1 MSLTTADAQLIA
13 SEIAKSLKTA
23 GVTGTGGK
31 GSSTGPA
38 PGSSGSSIGD
48 LTKSGKGLTD
58 GFDTLKD
65 VVGQAKIQYTN
76 LSQVIQ
82 DNLNTWR
89 DLSKVGASFSN
100 DIVAMRAAAAG
111 ARLDVGEFAGVIK
124 ENSASMTGFGGDVSK
139 GAASFAAASKRMFD
153 ELGPVTDQLRQMGY
167 TNKDLNDILALTN
180 VSSRAKFAD
189 DDSRSKALTENA
201 TALARE
207 MDLMAKLTGKTRE
220 EQMAQM
226 RKNNADM
233 AFEASLR
240 SKMMEIDDPAK
251 RAEFEKNARAQLAE
265 AQNRGQGQMFKEVF
279 ATGQILSKEAAQQAS
294 LMGEQSRNTMQAAQ
308 VSANTQMD
316 SAEREKQAT
325 EAQIAARS
333 AFNNDMQNKQVLL
346 MASMDNTSG
355 AVGKTFRDSM
365 SAQMDYQRGLEGVA
379 AANKLDLSDKAQL
392 AKAQQLYREQ
402 AEKGQQGVKE
412 NGDQTNA
419 ATKAIINLGARTADV
434 ESAFF
439 NKLVVPL
446 NEKVNPALTKL
457 ADGALGAT
465 KVGTQETFVQ
475 GIEKQL
481 EKGFSKANDA
491 AGPIAGLGK
500 AASTAADALLKMA
513 GIQPAPGGQPAA
525 QAPRRNTGSLGA
537 TGKLFENFGE
547 GTLVELHGMESV
559 MRPDDLK
566 KVVQSSMSG
575 MTGMMSKMSGS
586 DDLKKVVQSSMSSM
600 TDMPGMMSKMS
611 KPDLV
616 SGGGFSG
623 GINFSEISK
632 NISTTISGGLS
643 SIKLDSAAIADMT
656 KPFEKSFKDFN
667 SNFGTLTKD
676 SAKKLADIPLPYD
689 EFAGLDEAIA
699 KQIPYDEFAGLDDF
713 IAKQLPFDEFA
724 GLDEAIAKQI
734 PFDEFAG
741 LDEAIAKQMSDS
753 EFGDLEGAM
762 AKIAQDVDTEFG
774 DLAGAIKAASERMY
788 PDTEFGDLEGA
799 MARVAQDVDT
809 EFGDLEGAMAK
820 VAQDVDT
827 EFGDLEG
834 AMARVA
840 QDVDTEFGDLA
851 GAMKR
856 ATEDM
861 YPDTEFGDLEG
872 AMAKVQQDVDTE
884 FGDLEGAMKYA
895 QSQPYDEFGDLDS
908 AIAAQQASQPN
919 DEFGDLDGAI
929 ARQSAMEDLV
939 SSSSPTVAQ
948 QPGRNIDMNSFTL
961 SPTGMPIPKP
971 KSTVSA
977 APTRP
982 AASAQP
988 AMTAA
993 DQEDA
998 DMGAAMRANAS
1009 KSSAAGAAAGS
1020 KDSKNT
1026 LDDVVNALTALNSRV
1041 AQLITTSEQGYA
1053 AIARSAKAGS
1063 NNLYERAKA

>member
-1 MSLTTADAQLIA
+1 MALTTQDAQLIA
-13 SEIAKSLKTA
+13 SEIARSLKIA
-23 GVTGTGGK
+23 GITGSGGK
-31 GSSTGPA
+31 GSAPTPGQSGTGFTA
-38 PGSSGSSIGD
+38 
-48 LTKSGKGLTD
+48 LTKSGDALAG

-65 VVGQAKIQYTN
+65 VVGKAQVQYNN
-76 LSQVIQ
+76 LSQVIM

-89 DLSKVGASFSN
+89 DLSKTGASFSN
-100 DIVAMRAAAAG
+100 DVVAMRAAAAG
-111 ARLDVGEFAGVIK
+111 ARLDLGEFAGVIK

-139 GAASFAAASKRMFD
+139 GAENFAKASKRMFD

-240 SKMMEIDDPAK
+240 SKMMEIDDPVK

-294 LMGEQSRNTMQAAQ
+294 LMSEQSRNTMKAAQ

-316 SAEREKQAT
+316 SAERERQAT
-325 EAQIAARS
+325 EAQIQARS

-346 MASMDNTSG
+346 MASMGETSG

-365 SAQMDYQRGLEGVA
+365 TAQMDYQRGLEAVA
-379 AANKLDLSDKAQL
+379 AANKLDLSDKNQL
-392 AKAQQLYREQ
+392 AKAQQLFREQ
-402 AEKGQQGVKE
+402 AERGQQGIKD
-412 NGDQTNA
+412 NGEQTNA
-419 ATKAIINLGARTADV
+419 ATRAIVNLGARTADV

-465 KVGTQETFVQ
+465 KAGTQESFVQ

-481 EKGFSKANDA
+481 EKGFAKANDA
-491 AGPIAGLGK
+491 SGPIAGLGK
-500 AASTAADALLKMA
+500 AASSAADALLKLS
-513 GIQPAPGGQPAA
+513 GVPPTPAA
-525 QAPRRNTGSLGA
+525 AGPAGTQVPRRNAGSLGA
-537 TGKLFENFGE
+537 TGKLFEDFGE

-575 MTGMMSKMSGS
+575 MTNMLSSTKMPDLASAGNVPGIDLS
-586 DDLKKVVQSSMSSM
+586 RISNSISTSLSSFSNTIKIPDLKEL
-600 TDMPGMMSKMS
+600 TR
-611 KPDLV
+611 
-616 SGGGFSG
+616 
-623 GINFSEISK
+623 
-632 NISTTISGGLS
+632 
-643 SIKLDSAAIADMT
+643 
-656 KPFEKSFKDFN
+656 PFEKSFSEFT
-667 SNFGTLTKD
+667 SNFGSLTKT
-676 SAKKLADIPLPYD
+676 SATKIEEAFD
-689 EFAGLDEAIA
+689 EFGGLDEAIA
-699 KQIPYDEFAGLDDF
+699 KQMPFDEFSGLDEF

-724 GLDEAIAKQI
+724 GLDEAIAKQ
-734 PFDEFAG
+734 
-741 LDEAIAKQMSDS
+741 MSVDT

-762 AKIAQDVDTEFG
+762 AKASQDVNDEFG
-774 DLAGAIKAASERMY
+774 DLAGAMKAAAERMY

-799 MARVAQDVDT
+799 MSRVSQDI
-809 EFGDLEGAMAK
+809 
-820 VAQDVDT
+820 
-827 EFGDLEG
+827 
-834 AMARVA
+834 
-840 QDVDTEFGDLA
+840 
-851 GAMKR
+851 
-856 ATEDM
+856 
-861 YPDTEFGDLEG
+861 
-872 AMAKVQQDVDTE
+872 DTE

-895 QSQPYDEFGDLDS
+895 QSQPYDEFGDLDG
-908 AIAAQQASQPN
+908 AIAKQQQPV
-919 DEFGDLDGAI
+919 DTEFGDLDGAI
-929 ARQSAMEDLV
+929 ARQNSMQDLIA
-939 SSSSPTVAQ
+939 STSPTAAQ
-948 QPGRNIDMNSFTL
+948 QPGRGAIDSNSFTL

-982 AASAQP
+982 ATPQASPGKAINP
-988 AMTAA
+988 ETGEEYTPVGAGSTA
-993 DQEDA
+993 
-998 DMGAAMRANAS
+998 GS
-1009 KSSAAGAAAGS
+1009 TPAAGARSAAAAGG

-1026 LDDVVNALTALNSRV
+1026 LDDVVNALTALNSKV
-1041 AQLITTSEQGYA
+1041 SQLISTSEQGYA

>member
-13 SEIAKSLKTA
+13 SEIAKSLKIA

-139 GAASFAAASKRMFD
+139 GAENFAKASKRMFD

-233 AFEASLR
+233 AFEAALR

-325 EAQIAARS
+325 DAQIAARS

-346 MASMDNTSG
+346 MASMGDTSG

-481 EKGFSKANDA
+481 EKGFSGAKDA

-500 AASTAADALLKMA
+500 AASTAADALLKLA
-513 GIQPAPGGQPAA
+513 GIQPAAGGQPAA

-537 TGKLFENFGE
+537 TGNLFENFGE
-547 GTLVELHGMESV
+547 GTLVELHGLESV

-575 MTGMMSKMSGS
+575 MTGMMSKMS
-586 DDLKKVVQSSMSSM
+586 
-600 TDMPGMMSKMS
+600 

-632 NISTTISGGLS
+632 DISTTISGGGSS
-643 SIKLDSAAIADMT
+643 SIKLDPAAIADMT
-656 KPFEKSFKDFN
+656 RPFEKSFTDFN
-667 SNFGTLTKD
+667 TGFE
-676 SAKKLADIPLPYD
+676 DIVSKSSKGIT
-689 EFAGLDEAIA
+689 FAPFE
-699 KQIPYDEFAGLDDF
+699 ES
-713 IAKQLPFDEFA
+713 FDEFGSNFDDVVSRMA
-724 GLDEAIAKQI
+724 TDLQEAIPLDSIDQTANALEYASKRRQELEDIMNDGIARSGTEWDEIFDEAEQLDGQIEKLTNKQ
-734 PFDEFAG
+734 
-741 LDEAIAKQMSDS
+741 LEAMSRYADGWS
-753 EFGDLEGAM
+753 DTSDIMDQVYADIDDAMPIDNEFGDLEGAM
-762 AKIAQDVDTEFG
+762 
-774 DLAGAIKAASERMY
+774 KAARERMY
-788 PDTEFGDLEGA
+788 P
-799 MARVAQDVDT
+799 
-809 EFGDLEGAMAK
+809 
-820 VAQDVDT
+820 
-827 EFGDLEG
+827 
-834 AMARVA
+834 
-840 QDVDTEFGDLA
+840 
-851 GAMKR
+851 
-856 ATEDM
+856 
-861 YPDTEFGDLEG
+861 
-872 AMAKVQQDVDTE
+872 DTE

-895 QSQPYDEFGDLDS
+895 QSQPYDEFGDLDG
-908 AIAAQQASQPN
+908 AIAAQQASQPH

-982 AASAQP
+982 AAAAQP

-1009 KSSAAGAAAGS
+1009 RSSAAGAAAGG
-1020 KDSKNT
+1020 KDSKTT
-1026 LDDVVNALTALNSRV
+1026 LDDVVNSLTALNSRV

>member
-13 SEIAKSLKTA
+13 SEIAKSLKIA

-31 GSSTGPA
+31 GSSTGTA
-38 PGSSGSSIGD
+38 PGSSGSSISD
-48 LTKSGKGLTD
+48 LTKSGQGLTA

-139 GAASFAAASKRMFD
+139 GAASFALASKRMFD

-180 VSSRAKFAD
+180 VSSRAQFQND
-189 DDSRSKALTENA
+189 ESRSKALTENA

-233 AFEASLR
+233 AFEAALR

-294 LMGEQSRNTMQAAQ
+294 LMGEQSRNTMRAAQ

-325 EAQIAARS
+325 DAQIAARS

-365 SAQMDYQRGLEGVA
+365 SAQMDYQRGLEGIA

-402 AEKGQQGVKE
+402 AERGQQGAKE

-419 ATKAIINLGARTADV
+419 ATRAMINLGARTADV

-500 AASTAADALLKMA
+500 AASTAADALLKLA

-537 TGKLFENFGE
+537 TGNLFENFGE
-547 GTLVELHGMESV
+547 GTLVELHGLESV

-575 MTGMMSKMSGS
+575 MTGMMSKMS
-586 DDLKKVVQSSMSSM
+586 
-600 TDMPGMMSKMS
+600 T
-611 KPDLV
+611 PDLV

-623 GINFSEISK
+623 GINFNEISK
-632 NISTTISGGLS
+632 DISTTISGGGSS
-643 SIKLDSAAIADMT
+643 SIKLDTAALADMT
-656 KPFEKSFKDFN
+656 KPFEKSFADFN
-667 SNFGTLTKD
+667 TGFE
-676 SAKKLADIPLPYD
+676 DIVSKSSKGIT
-689 EFAGLDEAIA
+689 FAPFE
-699 KQIPYDEFAGLDDF
+699 ES
-713 IAKQLPFDEFA
+713 FDEFGSNFDDVVSRMA
-724 GLDEAIAKQI
+724 TDLQEAIPLDSIDQTANALEYASKRRQELEDIMNDGIARSGTEWDEIFDEAEQLDGQIEKLTNKQ
-734 PFDEFAG
+734 
-741 LDEAIAKQMSDS
+741 LEAMSRYADGWS
-753 EFGDLEGAM
+753 DTSDIMDQVYADIDNAM
-762 AKIAQDVDTEFG
+762 PI
-774 DLAGAIKAASERMY
+774 
-788 PDTEFGDLEGA
+788 DTEFGDLEGA
-799 MARVAQDVDT
+799 MKAAR
-809 EFGDLEGAMAK
+809 E
-820 VAQDVDT
+820 
-827 EFGDLEG
+827 
-834 AMARVA
+834 R
-840 QDVDTEFGDLA
+840 
-851 GAMKR
+851 
-856 ATEDM
+856 M
-861 YPDTEFGDLEG
+861 YP
-872 AMAKVQQDVDTE
+872 DTE

-895 QSQPYDEFGDLDS
+895 QSQPYDEFGDLDG
-908 AIAAQQASQPN
+908 AIAAQQASQPY

-929 ARQSAMEDLV
+929 ARQSAMGDLV
-939 SSSSPTVAQ
+939 SSSSPTAAQ
-948 QPGRNIDMNSFTL
+948 QPGRNIDINSFTL
-961 SPTGMPIPKP
+961 SPNGMPIPKP

-982 AASAQP
+982 AAAAQP

-1009 KSSAAGAAAGS
+1009 RSSAAGAVAGG
-1020 KDSKNT
+1020 KDSKTT
-1026 LDDVVNALTALNSRV
+1026 LDDVVNSLTALNSRV

>member
-13 SEIAKSLKTA
+13 SEIAKSLKIA

-38 PGSSGSSIGD
+38 PGSSGSSISD
-48 LTKSGKGLTD
+48 LTKSGQGLTA

-139 GAASFAAASKRMFD
+139 GAENFAKASKRMFD

-240 SKMMEIDDPAK
+240 AKMMEIDDPAK

-294 LMGEQSRNTMQAAQ
+294 LMGEQSRNTMRAAQ

-325 EAQIAARS
+325 DAQIAARS

-346 MASMDNTSG
+346 MASMGDTSG

-365 SAQMDYQRGLEGVA
+365 SAQMDYQRGLEGIA

-402 AEKGQQGVKE
+402 AEKGQQGVKD
-412 NGDQTNA
+412 NGEQTNA

-500 AASTAADALLKMA
+500 AASTAADALLKIA

-575 MTGMMSKMSGS
+575 MTSMMSKMSGS

-600 TDMPGMMSKMS
+600 TDMPSMMSKMS

-724 GLDEAIAKQI
+724 GLDEAIAKQM
-734 PFDEFAG
+734 PFDEFSG

-762 AKIAQDVDTEFG
+762 AKVAQDVDTEFG

-788 PDTEFGDLEGA
+788 P
-799 MARVAQDVDT
+799 DT

-895 QSQPYDEFGDLDS
+895 QSQPYDEFGDLDG
-908 AIAAQQASQPN
+908 AIAAQQASQPH

-948 QPGRNIDMNSFTL
+948 QPGRNIDINSFTL
-961 SPTGMPIPKP
+961 SPNGMPIPKP

-977 APTRP
+977 APTRT
-982 AASAQP
+982 AAAAQP

-1009 KSSAAGAAAGS
+1009 RSSTAGAAAGG